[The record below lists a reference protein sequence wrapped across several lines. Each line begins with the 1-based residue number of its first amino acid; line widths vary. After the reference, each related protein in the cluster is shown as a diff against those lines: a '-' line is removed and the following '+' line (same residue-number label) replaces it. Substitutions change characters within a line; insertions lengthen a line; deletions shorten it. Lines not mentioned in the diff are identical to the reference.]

1 MFIVRPIQKNDFD
14 GLKKIAIE
22 SGHGFTSLPVD
33 DSRLKEKI
41 NHSLASTEQQWQ
53 QRGEDSYL
61 FVLEELNSGNIV
73 GTTAIEASVGLSV
86 PLYHYRQSKIMQH
99 STKLGFNKQLD
110 VLTVCNDYTGATE
123 ICTLYL
129 DQAFRKNKLG
139 RFLSKVR
146 FMFMADNPERFSQR
160 VIAEMRGAA
169 DECGTPPF
177 WRWLKEHF
185 LKIDFATADHLVGTG
200 NKSFITQLMPSYPI
214 YLSTL
219 PAEAQE
225 VIGHVHKNTKPALEL
240 LTREGFEHKGY
251 VDLFDAGPTVE
262 ARLKDITSVTNSF
275 LATVE
280 IDDKIAS
287 EQDFMPEQATF
298 ALSNLE
304 VKEFRACI
312 SQTIKVSEQEQ
323 SDPQVKVSA
332 KLAYALRVSSGE
344 KLRVLEL

>member
-1 MFIVRPIQKNDFD
+1 MFIVRPIQQNDFD
-14 GLKKIAIE
+14 GLKRIAIE

-33 DSRLKEKI
+33 DSRLNEKI
-41 NHSLASTEQQWQ
+41 NHSLASTDKSWL

-61 FVLEELNSGNIV
+61 FVLEDFESGNIV
-73 GTTAIEASVGLSV
+73 GSTAIEASVGISV
-86 PLYHYRQSKIMQH
+86 PLYHYRQSQIIQH
-99 STKLGFNKQLD
+99 SSKLGINKKLD
-110 VLTVCNDYTGATE
+110 ILTVCNDYTGATE

-129 DQAFRKNKLG
+129 DPAFRKNKLG

-200 NKSFITQLMPSYPI
+200 NKHFISQLMPAYPI
-214 YLSTL
+214 YLTTL
-219 PAEAQE
+219 PPEAQE
-225 VIGHVHKNTKPALEL
+225 VIGQVHKNTKPALEL

-280 IDDKIAS
+280 IDDKVES

-312 SQTIKVSEQEQ
+312 SQTVEVCKQGQGGPV
-323 SDPQVKVSA
+323 VKLSA
-332 KLAYALRVSSGE
+332 KLADALRVSPGE